1 MQIFWKNWDFSIFFS
16 DTWSWCGGYLWRLDI
31 LGVLSCRLQMTHWDR
46 STGGWKH
53 SRGKI
58 CKWPNLEKV
67 KNCELLKERK
77 MASISWRNHCSCRLP
92 EERNSKYGERETRR
106 LPWDSMG
113 FFSPS
118 LIISSSI
125 NNQKQNQQYLKSYY
139 IIIHQQPAK
148 KLAVSLLFNEKR
160 SSDHISTRSSP
171 ISSIVIIF

>member
-46 STGGWKH
+46 STGTWKH
-53 SRGKI
+53 SRGEI

-77 MASISWRNHCSCRLP
+77 MASIAWRNHCSCRFAWRKELKIWRTGD
-92 EERNSKYGERETRR
+92 EEA
-106 LPWDSMG
+106 SMRFHG
-113 FFSPS
+113 FLLIIFNH
-118 LIISSSI
+118 IISSSI
-125 NNQKQNQQYLKSYY
+125 NNQQQNQQYHYCSMKQAQV
-139 IIIHQQPAK
+139 IIYP
-148 KLAVSLLFNEKR
+148 LR
-160 SSDHISTRSSP
+160 SSA

>member
-1 MQIFWKNWDFSIFFS
+1 MTKLRFQYLFS
-16 DTWSWCGGYLWRLDI
+16 DTWIWCGGYLWGLDI

-53 SRGKI
+53 SRGEI

-77 MASISWRNHCSCRLP
+77 MASIVWRNHCSCRLP

-113 FFSPS
+113 FFSSS
-118 LIISSSI
+118 LIISPSNN
-125 NNQKQNQQYLKSYY
+125 NNQQQNQQYLKSYY
-139 IIIHQQPAK
+139 IIIQQHPATK
-148 KLAVSLLFNEKR
+148 SAESLLFNET
-160 SSDHISTRSSP
+160 SSSNHLSFKI
-171 ISSIVIIF
+171 